1 MIREIKIY
9 PDPVLRLKAQEVK
22 VFDAQLQALV
32 QDMVETMKEAGGIG
46 LAAPQIGI
54 SQRVLVIDLQK
65 GPQSRWAI
73 VNPVLQISGEPESGE
88 EGCLS
93 IPGISGV
100 VTRLNCVHLKGFD
113 TKGKL
118 IELDAEGLLARALQ
132 HEVDHLDG
140 IFFVDRLSSV
150 RRALISGK
158 LKRLEK
164 DFASGKK
171 VERPF
176 RENAES
182 LL

>member
-1 MIREIKIY
+1 MIREIKTY
-9 PDPVLRLKAQEVK
+9 PDPVLRLKAEEVK
-22 VFDAQLQALV
+22 TFDAKLQSLV

-46 LAAPQIGI
+46 LAAPQIGV
-54 SQRVLVIDLQK
+54 SQRVLVLDLQK
-65 GPQSRWAI
+65 GPQGRWAI
-73 VNPVLQISGEPESGE
+73 INPTLQISGEPESGE

-100 VTRLNCVHLKGFD
+100 VTRLNRVQLKGFNP
-113 TKGKL
+113 KGEL
-118 IELDAEGLLARALQ
+118 IQLDAEGLLARALQ

-140 IFFVDRLSSV
+140 IFFVDRLSPV
-150 RRALISGK
+150 RRALVSGK

-164 DFASGKK
+164 DFAAGKK
-171 VERPF
+171 VAQPL